1 MSRLDYKT
9 LHEGYQNS
17 NIAYKSFTIENY
29 ENPQAEY
36 RLKRL
41 HKILKINHG
50 TFDEEFPEQMMASL
64 FINGDEKVLE
74 IGGNIGRNSLIIS
87 KLLHEEKNLVV
98 LESCLENAKILEEN
112 RNLNNLSF
120 HIEPSAL
127 SKRKLIQKDWE
138 SKPYDG
144 DNIPDGYFS
153 VDVIDYQNLEKKYNI
168 VFDTLVL
175 DCEGAFYY
183 ILQDIPEILNNI
195 KLIIT
200 ENDYNDINHYNY
212 IKNELLRNNF
222 ISVYSLAGGWGPC
235 YDNFFEVWKKK

>member
-1 MSRLDYKT
+1 MSRSDYKT

-120 HIEPSAL
+120 NIS
-127 SKRKLIQKDWE
+127 LIIGICE
-138 SKPYDG
+138 
-144 DNIPDGYFS
+144 
-153 VDVIDYQNLEKKYNI
+153 YNI
-168 VFDTLVL
+168 
-175 DCEGAFYY
+175 
-183 ILQDIPEILNNI
+183 
-195 KLIIT
+195 
-200 ENDYNDINHYNY
+200 NDIFAD
-212 IKNELLRNNF
+212 KNIILYVPIHLYYG
-222 ISVYSLAGGWGPC
+222 YSKIYFDLI
-235 YDNFFEVWKKK
+235 